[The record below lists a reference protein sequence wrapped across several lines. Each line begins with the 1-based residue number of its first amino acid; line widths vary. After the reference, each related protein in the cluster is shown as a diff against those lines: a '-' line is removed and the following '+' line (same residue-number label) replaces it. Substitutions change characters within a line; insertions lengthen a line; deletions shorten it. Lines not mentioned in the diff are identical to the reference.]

1 MSQLTICPIMGV
13 RTCSLSWP
21 CIELICM
28 VECVYVFVWL
38 IGQHKWYHYE
48 NNECLLAVQMSGSH
62 SKEMCIVLVSVFA
75 LCNGNVVEM
84 INMRV

>member
-1 MSQLTICPIMGV
+1 
-13 RTCSLSWP
+13 
-21 CIELICM
+21 M
-28 VECVYVFVWL
+28 VYP
-38 IGQHKWYHYE
+38 YE

-84 INMRV
+84 INMSVKCNVSVKCQYVCCGLFTINQMEANRRKQNETGRHLIEFVQ